1 MNTSSLAGLSW
12 TTDGYNVYVK
22 INVSSKLTQL
32 RKKNVPIFVATLLES
47 TKPLEQFVFPK
58 TNNVLQTH
66 FVKEKLKI
74 WNFIDL

>member
-1 MNTSSLAGLSW
+1 MNASPLVGLSW

-47 TKPLEQFVFPK
+47 TKPLVQFVFSK
-58 TNNVLQTH
+58 MNVLQ
-66 FVKEKLKI
+66 FCQREAKNME
-74 WNFIDL
+74 FY